1 VLPPST
7 APSSPVMAG
16 SAEHVEL
23 YVRTYR
29 TLLRSA
35 GETRLRTLERP
46 HAEMVSSLHAGAGQ
60 ERPDTGALIYAMQR
74 LPAAIAAVRRV
85 TVGQSVAAIGAAL
98 GEDVSRWQAVG
109 APGRRRRWL
118 WDGGERIA
126 VLAASETDVDDLVP
140 TLVAYQIEW
149 NKLHRRLHGVDPARA
164 DARGLWRRLDVG
176 EADWQHLTEIAGEGM
191 RAWLAAVAAGEKDFW
206 IRAVGG
212 THVGYARA
220 VRHWWEPVY
229 AELRA
234 RGLDRRP
241 LYFVSS
247 NTHSL
252 ANLVSG
258 VAAAHEDAI
267 VAWVERDGHPELAPE
282 LAKLRSGASR
292 ASWANFLY
300 YAARPYFAGHP
311 DPAMRERRA
320 ALEREAGITYVA
332 PEGALDVA
340 VQIIPLRGL
349 APERFDARLGA
360 VDADRLRAS
369 QAVILNID
377 YPLGL
382 AAYRVL
388 RVLTEDVERV
398 AGVYVL
404 GKAATLNASVGD
416 VLVVGAVRDEHTGN
430 TYWLDNCFGAED
442 VAPFLVFGSALDGQR
457 AVTVLGTFL
466 QNRGH
471 LELSYREAYTVVEM
485 EAGPYLAAVYEAT
498 HPTRHPTGEHVNLA
512 RLPFDL
518 GILHY
523 ASDTPYTQA
532 RTLGAR
538 GLSYRG
544 MDSTY
549 AGAIAILRRILAREG
564 GLRS

>member
-1 VLPPST
+1 MERPMQPASPAIDAT
-7 APSSPVMAG
+7 A
-16 SAEHVEL
+16 ERVEL

-46 HAEMVSSLHAGAGQ
+46 HGEMLSSLHSGAG
-60 ERPDTGALIYAMQR
+60 RPTPDTGALIYAMQR
-74 LPAAIAAVRRV
+74 LPSAVASV
-85 TVGQSVAAIGAAL
+85 SHVLMGQSVEAISEAAGADIGQ
-98 GEDVSRWQAVG
+98 WQPLT
-109 APGRRRRWL
+109 APGRRRRWY
-118 WDGGERIA
+118 WDGYDRIA
-126 VLAASETDVDDLVP
+126 VLVASETDVDDLVP

-149 NKLHRRLHGVDPARA
+149 NKLHLRLKGIDLAQTDPWT
-164 DARGLWRRLDVG
+164 LWQRLDVG
-176 EADWQHLTEIAGEGM
+176 ESDWLHLAEIAGEGV
-191 RAWLAAVAAGEKDFW
+191 RDWLAAVARSEKDF
-206 IRAVGG
+206 RVRTVGG
-212 THVGYARA
+212 THSGFARA
-220 VRHWWEPVY
+220 VRRWWTPIASYLSEHGMAGRPV
-229 AELRA
+229 
-234 RGLDRRP
+234 
-241 LYFVSS
+241 YFVSS

-258 VAAAHEDAI
+258 VAAEHEREI
-267 VAWVERDGHPELAPE
+267 LEFVERENHPELAPE
-282 LAKLRSGASR
+282 LEKLRTGASR

-300 YAARPYFAGHP
+300 FAARHYFAANADQHAGRF
-311 DPAMRERRA
+311 AREQQ
-320 ALEREAGITYVA
+320 AGITYLEL
-332 PEGALDVA
+332 EGAVDVA
-340 VQIIPLRGL
+340 AQIIPLKQL
-349 APERFDARLGA
+349 NPERMDARLGA
-360 VDADRLRAS
+360 VDPARLAAS
-369 QAVILNID
+369 DAVIVNID

-382 AAYRVL
+382 AAYRIL
-388 RVLTEDVERV
+388 RVISEDLERL

-416 VLVVGAVRDEHTGN
+416 VMVSNVVRDEPSGN
-430 TYWLDNCFGAED
+430 TYWLDNCFSAED
-442 VAPFLVFGSALDGQR
+442 VAPYLVFGSALDGQQ

-471 LELSYREAYTVVEM
+471 LETYYREMYTVVEM
-485 EAGPYLAAVYEAT
+485 EAGPYLSAVYEAS
-498 HPTRHPTGEHVNLA
+498 HPTRHPMDEHVNLA

-549 AGAIAILRRILAREG
+549 AGAIAILRRILTHEG
-564 GLRS
+564 VLPS